1 MPNTKSETA
10 KIALNVKWD
19 KVGDVTSNDFM
30 AEQFVPNLSKIIA
43 GVQKEIGKIIYDVAY
58 QKAKTAGKF
67 NRIIISVNVS
77 PEIEFDN
84 FIFTPEESRG

>member
-10 KIALNVKWD
+10 KIVRNVRWD
-19 KVGDVTSNDFM
+19 KAGDVNSNDFT
-30 AEQFVPNLSKIIA
+30 AEQFVPNLSKLIA
-43 GVQKEIGKIIYDVAY
+43 VVQKEIGKVIYDAAC

-67 NRIIISVNVS
+67 NRITISVNVS

-84 FIFTPEESRG
+84 FIFTPKESRG